1 MYVGWRMF
9 DFRKSEFVKDFFN
22 LLRSFGL
29 VVMLND
35 FLVKGIVIENNNL
48 KKIVVKGKEIFVRI
62 IKKELLKDMVILRL
76 VFFGLKEEIV
86 NKIER

>member
-1 MYVGWRMF
+1 MF

-62 IKKELLKDMVILRL
+62 IKKELLKDMVMLRL
-76 VFFGLKEEIV
+76 FFFGLKEEIV

>member
-1 MYVGWRMF
+1 MF

>member
-1 MYVGWRMF
+1 MY
-9 DFRKSEFVKDFFN
+9 FRKSEFVKDFFN

-62 IKKELLKDMVILRL
+62 IKKELLKDMVMLRL

>member
-1 MYVGWRMF
+1 MF

-62 IKKELLKDMVILRL
+62 IKKELLKDMVMLRL